1 MIDKKTEQILLK
13 VADYENNDKQ
23 QYSKRLFG
31 LFITAIIA
39 FILYGVLD
47 FMGLTSTKGYEGIA
61 SFALGIVFG
70 TLLVGALYTSQYM
83 AKIHA
88 FKHRL
93 IYKARTLNRD
103 KEDNDNAKD
112 E

>member
-1 MIDKKTEQILLK
+1 MIDKKTEQMLLK
-13 VADYENNDKQ
+13 VADYENNEKQ
-23 QYSKRLFG
+23 RYSKRVCG
-31 LFITAIIA
+31 LFIAAIAA

-47 FMGLTSTKGYEGIA
+47 FMGLASERGYEVIA

-70 TLLVGALYTSQYM
+70 ALLVGALYTSRYM
-83 AKIHA
+83 AKVQA

-93 IYKARTLNRD
+93 LYKTGKPDWD
-103 KEDNDNAKD
+103 KENYDNGKG